1 MNNLL
6 EILGY
11 LFIFIG
17 TFFFFITGFAMA
29 RFPDFYN
36 RLHAGSK
43 SLTGG
48 GVSILIGIICFE
60 GINIVSLKLTVIVL
74 FLLITNPVTSHAI
87 ARSAYSFGLKPKKIL
102 RDDLEVRN

>member
-6 EILGY
+6 EIIGY
-11 LFIFIG
+11 FFIFIG
-17 TFFFFITGFAMA
+17 TFFFIITGVAMV
-29 RFPDFYN
+29 RFPDFYT

-60 GINIVSLKLTVIVL
+60 GINRISLKLALIIL
-74 FLLITNPVTSHAI
+74 FLIITNPVTSHAI
-87 ARSAYSFGLKPKKIL
+87 ARAAYYFGLKPKGLL
-102 RDDLEVRN
+102 RDDLEVRS